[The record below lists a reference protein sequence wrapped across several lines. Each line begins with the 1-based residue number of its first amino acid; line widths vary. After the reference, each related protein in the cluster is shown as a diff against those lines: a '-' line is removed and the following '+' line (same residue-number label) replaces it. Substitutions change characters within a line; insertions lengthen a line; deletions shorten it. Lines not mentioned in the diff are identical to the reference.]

1 MKAKNIKEI
10 LIEEAKNIEVSNE
23 VIYKL
28 IENKDFMEEVE
39 EYCELLLKCVNND
52 ELSDE
57 LAKELIDRKNRI
69 AKLYKKEKEKVS
81 CVQK

>member
-1 MKAKNIKEI
+1 
-10 LIEEAKNIEVSNE
+10 
-23 VIYKL
+23 
-28 IENKDFMEEVE
+28 MEEVE
-39 EYCELLLKCVNND
+39 EYCELLLKCVKND